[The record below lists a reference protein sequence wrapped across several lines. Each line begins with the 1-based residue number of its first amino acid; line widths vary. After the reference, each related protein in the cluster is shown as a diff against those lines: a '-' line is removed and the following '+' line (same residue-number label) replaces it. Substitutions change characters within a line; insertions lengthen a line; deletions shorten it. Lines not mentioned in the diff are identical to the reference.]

1 LCVGSET
8 KIKFIKVSLS
18 HGNAVV
24 AMKWRLAT
32 VCQSFLVQSHTVC
45 INKTKRFILQVVT

>member
-1 LCVGSET
+1 VEGGGRDEIKLLCVGSET

-24 AMKWRLAT
+24 AMK
-32 VCQSFLVQSHTVC
+32 
-45 INKTKRFILQVVT
+45 